1 MITDIQE
8 QGFNEGLEKGEERG
22 LSAEQIKFSGF
33 RDINILIPNYNNGK
47 YLNKCLSSIFSQ
59 NITYSFLVII
69 VDDASTDNSIDII
82 KEYYKKYPDNIY
94 LISNEKNFGLLETT
108 FNLYKKI
115 NSLYFTVLDSDD
127 KWINN
132 NFLET
137 SIKYLNNNSQIMSYS
152 NNTRICYENENKNK
166 IRHAMYCHPC
176 IIKTGYDKTNDVMIA
191 SHNPHTSGCVFRS
204 TVSKKMIDLMTIIL
218 SNKKNNDNFL
228 NQLYCQLYEGDT
240 FRNWATW
247 SYGQTYHDYTVITG
261 FYRIKVIKD
270 YSRWSSL
277 DEYIK
282 TLLHFL
288 FYIEM
293 YFKLTDNNTIKKYIL
308 KNKIQPIDKVLKSIR
323 LNNMNLVSYNNTK
336 YSIIEYNKA
345 LTHAVHIYNLLPERP
360 NDKSNKHFL
369 FFLPSK
375 IIGGLELLFV
385 NLAVDLSNI
394 GYKVSYIDYENGH
407 LNKIIGLNNKI
418 HLIPFPDNHPYQ
430 HTLNGSNFV
439 IESNDDVNLII
450 PLTMSLEVKVNL
462 SKQSK
467 IMYYMAH
474 PKSVKFLEYRSCTT
488 RKNVTDHLNLVKKN
502 ICCQDETNL
511 MALKKNTGF
520 EHKIIPIYVN
530 QTKISY
536 CQKHNIKKECEIN
549 IGYIGRL
556 DCDKIFSLIN
566 VLDNLSLYNTSFKK
580 NVHII
585 GCGDRKHLITNNKS
599 YEDANINIIF
609 TGFLLDN
616 DKYDYL
622 YNNVDI
628 LFSMGTS
635 SLDGALVKIPSVLIL
650 SQVGYKLIDDK
661 FIYLHNLKRI
671 NNRFY
676 EEDIHNMGSFMFNNF
691 SNIMDDIYKSNKIS
705 EIGEKCFEYC
715 INNHEVNN
723 TLINIIEYFNY

>member
-1 MITDIQE
+1 MITDIRE
-8 QGFNEGLEKGEERG
+8 EGFNEGLEKGEERG
-22 LSAEQIKFSGF
+22 LSAEQNEFSGF

-47 YLNKCLSSIFSQ
+47 YLNECLSSIFSQ

-82 KEYYKKYPDNIY
+82 KEYYKKYPDSIY

-127 KWINN
+127 KWIND

-137 SIKYLNNNSQIMSYS
+137 AIEYLNNNSQIMSYS
-152 NNTRICYENENKNK
+152 NNTQLFYENENRYEDRK
-166 IRHAMYCHPC
+166 YCDPC
-176 IIKTGYDKTNDVMIA
+176 IIEIGYDKTNDVMIMYN
-191 SHNPHTSGCVFRS
+191 NPHTSGCVFRS

-247 SYGQTYHDYTVITG
+247 SCGKTYHDYTVTTG
-261 FYRIKVIKD
+261 FYRIKD

-277 DEYIK
+277 DEYMK

-293 YFKLTDNNTIKKYIL
+293 YFKLTDNNTIKTYIL
-308 KNKIQPIDKVLKSIR
+308 NSIPLIETVLKGIQ
-323 LNNMNLVSYNNTK
+323 LNNINLVSYNNTK

-345 LTHAVHIYNLLPERP
+345 LIHTVHMYNLLPERP

-375 IIGGLELLFV
+375 IIGGFEILFV
-385 NLAVDLSNI
+385 NLALDLSNI

-407 LNKIIGLNNKI
+407 LNKLIKLNNKI

-474 PKSVKFLEYRSCTT
+474 PKSVEFLTHRSCTT
-488 RKNVTDHLNLVKKN
+488 REEVINHLNIVNKN

-511 MALKKNTGF
+511 MALKKITGF

-536 CQKHNIKKECEIN
+536 CQKQNIKKECEIN

-556 DCDKIFSLIN
+556 DYDKIFSLIN

-585 GCGDRKHLITNNKS
+585 GCGDGKHLITDNKS
-599 YEDANINIIF
+599 YEGANINIIF
-609 TGFLLDN
+609 TGLLLDN

-635 SLDGALVKIPSVLIL
+635 SLDGALVKIPSVLTL
-650 SQVGYKLIDDK
+650 SQVGYKLSDDT
-661 FIYLHNLKRI
+661 FIYLHNLTRV
-671 NNRFY
+671 NNGFY

-691 SNIMDDIYKSNKIS
+691 SNIMDDIYKSNKKS